1 MLGRAIGAVLYG
13 VDARLVDV
21 EVDLTSGLPSIA
33 AVGLLDSAVRE
44 GIDRVRSALRHAGFT
59 LPPRRI
65 VINLAPAELPKQGG
79 GLDLPIAV
87 ALLRAAGSLDPGE
100 GRTTVFLGELALDG
114 SVRPVRGA
122 VSAAL
127 AARAAGRVAIV
138 VPAENAAEAVLVD
151 GLDVVAVRS
160 LADLAILRDG
170 ARHAVDR
177 HSAATLLAREERR
190 GGAPDLADV
199 RGQFSARRA
208 IEIAA
213 AGGHH
218 VLLCGPPG
226 SGKTLLAQ
234 RLPGVLPPLEPSEAL
249 EVTRIHSAAG
259 IARALVCRRP
269 FRAPHH
275 GISAAGLTGG
285 GRALRPGEVSLAS
298 HGVLY
303 LDELTEFRRD
313 ALEALRQPLED
324 GAIRVSRVHGTVE
337 LPAEFTLVASMNPCP
352 CGFHGGPHGRCS
364 CSPSTIARYRTRISG
379 PLLDRF
385 DLVIPVPPV
394 EPAALGS
401 RERGE
406 PSAAVRT
413 RVVRARER
421 QRARVG
427 GAGPSCNARMDREAL
442 DRYAALEPQALGLL
456 VSAADRLG
464 LTGRGFDRV
473 RRTARTIAD
482 LDGAGEIGPVHVA
495 EALQY
500 RPSDALGPR

>member
-1 MLGRAIGAVLYG
+1 MLGRAIGAVLVG
-13 VDARLVDV
+13 VEARLVDV
-21 EVDLTSGLPSIA
+21 EVDLTGGLPTIA

-44 GIDRVRSALRHAGFT
+44 GIDRVRSALRHAGFS

-65 VINLAPAELPKQGG
+65 VINLAPAELPKQGA

-100 GRTTVFLGELALDG
+100 GPSVVFLGELALDG

-122 VSAAL
+122 VAAAL
-127 AARAAGRVAIV
+127 AARSFGRAGIV
-138 VPAENAAEAVLVD
+138 LPVENASEAMLVE
-151 GLDVVAVRS
+151 GLVVVAVRS
-160 LADLAILRDG
+160 LADLVTMRDG
-170 ARHAVDR
+170 VRARIERPNTAE
-177 HSAATLLAREERR
+177 LLSSEEAR
-190 GGAPDLADV
+190 GSAPDLADV
-199 RGQFSARRA
+199 RGQSSARRA

-234 RLPGVLPPLEPSEAL
+234 RLPGVLPPLEPREAL

-259 IARALVCRRP
+259 LTRALVCRRP

-285 GRALRPGEVSLAS
+285 GRGLRPGELSLAT

-313 ALEALRQPLED
+313 ALEAMRQPLED

-352 CGFHGGPHGRCS
+352 CGFHGGPDGRCS
-364 CSPSTIARYRTRISG
+364 CSRSAIERYRARLSG

-385 DLVIPVPPV
+385 DLVIPVPAV
-394 EPAALGS
+394 GLAALGS
-401 RERGE
+401 RSRGE
-406 PSAAVRT
+406 PSVA
-413 RVVRARER
+413 VRARVAVARAR
-421 QRARVG
+421 QRERLG
-427 GAGPSCNARMDREAL
+427 PHGPSCNARMDPEAL
-442 DRYAALEPQALGLL
+442 DRDAALGPETRGLL
-456 VSAADRLG
+456 LAAADRLG
-464 LTGRGFDRV
+464 LTARGFDRV
-473 RRTARTIAD
+473 RRVARTIAD
-482 LDGAGEIGPVHVA
+482 LAGTARIGPEHVA

-500 RPSDALGPR
+500 RPPDKLGLR

>member
-1 MLGRAIGAVLYG
+1 MLGRALGAVLFG
-13 VDARLVDV
+13 VDARLVEV
-21 EVDLTSGLPSIA
+21 EVDLTGGLPSIA

-44 GIDRVRSALRHAGFT
+44 GIDRVRAAVRHAGFT

-87 ALLRAAGSLDPGE
+87 ALLRAAGSFDPGE
-100 GRTTVFLGELALDG
+100 GRGAVFLGELGLDG
-114 SVRPVRGA
+114 SVRSVRGA

-127 AARAAGRVAIV
+127 AARAAGCAALV
-138 VPAENAAEAVLVD
+138 VPDANAAEAALVE
-151 GLDVVAVRS
+151 GLDVVAMRS
-160 LADLAILRDG
+160 LADLALLREG
-170 ARHAVDR
+170 VRRPIARV
-177 HSAATLLAREERR
+177 SAQTLLEREERS
-190 GGAPDLADV
+190 GAAPDLADV
-199 RGQFSARRA
+199 RGQPSARRA

-226 SGKTLLAQ
+226 SGKTLLAE
-234 RLPGVLPPLEPSEAL
+234 RLPGVLPPLEPREAL

-259 IARALVCRRP
+259 VARSLVCRRP

-285 GRALRPGEVSLAS
+285 GRGLRPGEISLAS

-337 LPAEFTLVASMNPCP
+337 LPAGFTLVASMNPCP
-352 CGFHGGPHGRCS
+352 CGFHGAPDGRCS
-364 CSPSTIARYRTRISG
+364 CSPQTILRYRARISG

-385 DLVIPVPPV
+385 DLVVLVPPV
-394 EPAALGS
+394 DLRALGG
-401 RERGE
+401 RLGGE
-406 PSAAVRT
+406 PSSAVRA
-413 RVVRARER
+413 RVVLARER

-427 GAGPSCNARMDREAL
+427 SDGPPSNARMDREAL
-442 DRYAALEPQALGLL
+442 ERYARLDGPALALLL
-456 VSAADRLG
+456 SAAERIG

-482 LDGAGEIGPVHVA
+482 LDGAEPIDTAHVA

-500 RPSDALGPR
+500 RPVDALGPR